1 MKYSKLPGIHDLHD
15 FIIVRSPDTGSATML
30 VCNNYY
36 GGPASKST
44 MKLNPDVSSESSA
57 IPCEDENYITLNKK
71 RDLTA
76 TKLAV
81 YTDHAAVQAVLETP
95 SPNGKYSRWWSKLF
109 GSGLRSIKILYIQDN
124 KHAYASSHNPSAQL
138 TIDESHSACDAT
150 VTAVQSQNMDLI
162 NQLLQAEPVTVI
174 QPEKTSVT

>member
-36 GGPASKST
+36 GRPASKST
-44 MKLNPDVSSESSA
+44 MKLNPDMFLEISA
-57 IPCEDENYITLNKK
+57 IPCEDENYTTLNQK

-81 YTDHAAVQAVLETP
+81 YIDHAAVQAVLETL
-95 SPNGKYSRWWSKLF
+95 SPNGNT
-109 GSGLRSIKILYIQDN
+109 QDGG
-124 KHAYASSHNPSAQL
+124 PSYL
-138 TIDESHSACDAT
+138 
-150 VTAVQSQNMDLI
+150 DL
-162 NQLLQAEPVTVI
+162 V
-174 QPEKTSVT
+174 